1 MASARCHC
9 QRGRGGQSEA
19 AGPGLAPGL
28 VLSVPGSCREGSRGA
43 LTKRDHW
50 TEPRGAL
57 VDLPVAG
64 HRSCDPRR
72 GRDPVGREG
81 TGGRAWEP
89 RQEGDRGLV
98 FAKGG
103 CFAVRVLDGT
113 QARHRLRITWAIE
126 SARGHLPRLP
136 RRLWPE
142 AASDAAGIKFRHV
155 LSFLSSVTCDVCVC
169 ACLFY
174 GTACFPNSL

>member
-9 QRGRGGQSEA
+9 QRGRGGRSEA

-28 VLSVPGSCREGSRGA
+28 VLSIPGSCGEGSGRD

-57 VDLPVAG
+57 VDLPVTG

-81 TGGRAWEP
+81 TGGLGVGTATGRRP
-89 RQEGDRGLV
+89 RFGLCQ
-98 FAKGG
+98 G
-103 CFAVRVLDGT
+103 RVLRRAGPR
-113 QARHRLRITWAIE
+113 RHPGVAPAAYHVGDPERE
-126 SARGHLPRLP
+126 GHLPRLP

-142 AASDAAGIKFRHV
+142 AASDAAGIKFRHI
-155 LSFLSSVTCDVCVC
+155 LSFLSSVTCDVCVR